1 MSWNDLNEVSQQT
14 EKIMPWTVRHSL
26 SLKYGAPNGIVLFGQ
41 QNLMTIFEVCGEQK
55 LGIVNKTTAVNK
67 QTWP

>member
-14 EKIMPWTVRHSL
+14 EKIVPWNVRHFL
-26 SLKYGAPNGIVLFGQ
+26 SCKYDAPNGIALFGQ
-41 QNLMTIFEVCGEQK
+41 QNLMTFFEVFGELK
-55 LGIVNKTTAVNK
+55 LSIVNKNTVVNK

>member
-26 SLKYGAPNGIVLFGQ
+26 SLKYGAQSVTEQNMKHAGPFG
-41 QNLMTIFEVCGEQK
+41 
-55 LGIVNKTTAVNK
+55 A
-67 QTWP
+67 